1 MVNPPSPKDMEKF
14 RQEEERKKLLN
25 KAEYPAPGSKT
36 VSASTAARMEE
47 LKKKG
52 GVPGAPV
59 PKKKMALA
67 ARLKAR
73 LSARRTPAQSRF
85 TMPAG
90 TPAGLQQQMKDFK
103 DGKTSQLP
111 TPPKTPTPPLQYK
124 GVVGNGSKA
133 ETVAKK
139 VMQSKVVNP
148 GARGKG
154 GSSGAAGSWLQ
165 WSGAKRGNN

>member
-25 KAEYPAPGSKT
+25 KVEYPAPGSKT

-111 TPPKTPTPPLQYK
+111 TPPKSTVPAPLGER
-124 GVVGNGSKA
+124 GVVPGKLAQSA
-133 ETVAKK
+133 EKTKYLPK
-139 VMQSKVVNP
+139 
-148 GARGKG
+148 GKG

>member
-14 RQEEERKKLLN
+14 RQEDERKALL
-25 KAEYPAPGSKT
+25 KKVDAPAPGNKT
-36 VSASTAARMEE
+36 VPASTAARVARDTA
-47 LKKKG
+47 KG
-52 GVPGAPV
+52 IPGASA

-67 ARLKAR
+67 ARLKA
-73 LSARRTPAQSRF
+73 
-85 TMPAG
+85 TM
-90 TPAGLQQQMKDFK
+90 
-103 DGKTSQLP
+103 S
-111 TPPKTPTPPLQYK
+111 K
-124 GVVGNGSKA
+124 GGKA
-133 ETVAKK
+133 EAAAKK